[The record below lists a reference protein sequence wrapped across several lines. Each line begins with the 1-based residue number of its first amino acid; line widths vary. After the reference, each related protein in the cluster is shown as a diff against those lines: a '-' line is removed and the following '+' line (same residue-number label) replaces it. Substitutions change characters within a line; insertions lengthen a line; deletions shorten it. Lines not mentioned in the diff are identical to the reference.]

1 MADDPV
7 KMARIGNAILAE
19 VPLDMRDDW
28 VADKADGLDMNKGE
42 SVAEFIGRW
51 WKYEVVLN
59 PLRTSD
65 HRTADTPYRTWTD
78 AP

>member
-7 KMARIGNAILAE
+7 ELARSGNVLLGE

-51 WKYEVVLN
+51 WKYEIVLN
-59 PLRTSD
+59 PLREVD
-65 HRTADTPYRTWTD
+65 KRAADIPPRDWVN